1 MWSYE
6 AKRRG
11 QNSHNSVNIEKQI
24 GRGSKKVSEAI
35 LFIPYYYTST
45 ILKTLNKTNV
55 IETNTVFSLLKSN
68 LNMVSK
74 VLSYFQKHYFNRK
87 KHKWNVLD

>member
-1 MWSYE
+1 M
-6 AKRRG
+6 KP
-11 QNSHNSVNIEKQI
+11 SVEDKIATIQLILRNKLEEE
-24 GRGSKKVSEAI
+24 GKKFSEAI

-87 KHKWNVLD
+87 KHKCNVLD

>member
-1 MWSYE
+1 M
-6 AKRRG
+6 KP
-11 QNSHNSVNIEKQI
+11 SVEDKIATIQLILRNKLEEE
-24 GRGSKKVSEAI
+24 GKKVSEAI
-35 LFIPYYYTST
+35 LFIPYYSTST

-87 KHKWNVLD
+87 KHK